1 MKYRVKVDEQ
11 WFEVEVG
18 DIYARPV
25 TATIDGET
33 FEVWPESDGMP
44 VAATAGPEKDL
55 ERDKVAPTISGLVS
69 SLGNS
74 NVPARPGVD
83 GSPPANNN
91 GASANSAGAAL
102 SVLRAPIPGV
112 IVSVAVQPKDE
123 VIAGQELCVL
133 EAMKMKNL
141 IRANRAGVIAKI
153 HISAGQHV
161 KHHDVLMEYAE

>member
-1 MKYRVKVDEQ
+1 MKYRVKIDEQ

-18 DIYARPV
+18 DIYARPI
-25 TATIDGET
+25 TATVEGET
-33 FEVWPESDGMP
+33 FEVWPETDGLSVTVMDR
-44 VAATAGPEKDL
+44 PEKNP
-55 ERDKVAPTISGLVS
+55 ERDQIAPVVPGPVS
-69 SLGNS
+69 SSPNLIA
-74 NVPARPGVD
+74 PASPGMNRTLI
-83 GSPPANNN
+83 ANN
-91 GASANSAGAAL
+91 GASGNGQGAAL
-102 SVLRAPIPGV
+102 KVVRAPIPGV